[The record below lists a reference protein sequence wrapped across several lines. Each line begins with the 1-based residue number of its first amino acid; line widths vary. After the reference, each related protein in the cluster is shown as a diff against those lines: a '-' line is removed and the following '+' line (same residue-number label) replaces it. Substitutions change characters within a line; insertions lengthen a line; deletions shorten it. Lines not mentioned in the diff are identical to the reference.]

1 MSEPKRSKIDV
12 VEKVLQHEG
21 GYQNSK
27 ADAANKNSKGEW
39 VGTKYGITPAV
50 YEEYFGKTPTQ
61 QDMRKLKR
69 EDAKKIYEERYVE
82 PIKRNLG
89 VDESNP
95 AFPQMVDMAVNHGYS
110 GMVAMLQRA
119 TGATVDGKA
128 GPGTRQALQSVD
140 PMALNEALVSTRI
153 QEYDRITKARPET
166 SAFLEGW
173 INRAQSFLDG

>member
-1 MSEPKRSKIDV
+1 MWPFKC
-12 VEKVLQHEG
+12 
-21 GYQNSK
+21 
-27 ADAANKNSKGEW
+27 
-39 VGTKYGITPAV
+39 
-50 YEEYFGKTPTQ
+50 
-61 QDMRKLKR
+61 
-69 EDAKKIYEERYVE
+69 
-82 PIKRNLG
+82 NLC

-95 AFPQMVDMAVNHGYS
+95 AFPKLVVMAVNHGYS

-128 GPGTRQALQSVD
+128 GPRTRQALQSVD